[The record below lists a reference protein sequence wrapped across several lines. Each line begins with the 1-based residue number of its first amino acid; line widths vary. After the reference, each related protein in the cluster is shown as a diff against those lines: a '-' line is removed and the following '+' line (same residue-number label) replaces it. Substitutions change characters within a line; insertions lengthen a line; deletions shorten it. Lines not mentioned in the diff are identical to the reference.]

1 MVAPIQH
8 KHQIAN
14 LKRGQSGQVSHFTDE
29 RIASK
34 LMAMGLLPGSKV
46 QFMRKAPFGG
56 GCYIKAD
63 NIVIAL
69 RQREAASIMLR

>member
-1 MVAPIQH
+1 VVAPIQH
-8 KHQIAN
+8 TRQIAN
-14 LKRGQSGQVSHFTDE
+14 LKRGQTGQVSHFTDE

-34 LMAMGLLPGSKV
+34 LMAMGLLPGSKM
-46 QFMRKAPFGG
+46 QLMRKAPFGG

-69 RQREAASIMLR
+69 RQREAASVMLR